1 MSGYN
6 MRTVDQKQSLC
17 ENLIELFLLELQQ
30 EEKIKSA
37 FTAPSYHCKTQTREK
52 RVDYFQNG
60 RSFS

>member
-1 MSGYN
+1 

-37 FTAPSYHCKTQTREK
+37 FTAPSYHCKNPDKGEK
-52 RVDYFQNG
+52 G
-60 RSFS
+60 